1 MEGRD
6 SALHAPPTDACAG
19 ERGLTLNHETPDGRG
34 HHAPPWLFAI
44 TNLPFG
50 VSGGYAAV
58 AMPFMLRNAG
68 LDLETIAKIGA
79 LALLPAAY
87 QLFWAPILDLG
98 MRRRAWLIVVS
109 VIGGLCLGASV
120 LLDLPRQ
127 LPLYELLM
135 VTGQLFVGLVASC
148 NGALVST
155 SLPNRLHGQAA
166 GWVNAGNLGSAALGG
181 GLIMSLAGRG
191 SPHVTALV
199 LTLLIIVPSFA
210 ALLIPEPPPHRERL
224 ADHVGRMARDVWR
237 AVKARKGWTGLL
249 FCISPVGTAAL
260 GNLFSAL
267 GPDYGVS
274 DQVVEWVNGYGGG
287 FVTAA
292 GALVSG
298 YFIDRVDRR
307 MAYVASGCLTAICG
321 IGMALAPL
329 TPTAFIVGCLAYL
342 LVTGLCYAAFSAV
355 VYEIVEGAGS
365 TASTLYSV
373 FPAAG
378 NQAIAYT
385 LFFDGLAHKRW
396 GTRGVLATDAVL
408 NLLGVM
414 ALLVLLRLVFRD
426 RGQAEEGQVPPLE
439 CAEPETAPLHAP

>member
-1 MEGRD
+1 MNR
-6 SALHAPPTDACAG
+6 
-19 ERGLTLNHETPDGRG
+19 ETPEERR

-50 VSGGYAAV
+50 VSGGYASV

-79 LALLPAAY
+79 LALLPSSY
-87 QLFWAPILDLG
+87 QLFWAPVIDLG
-98 MRRRAWLIVVS
+98 IRRRAWLILVS
-109 VIGGLCLGASV
+109 ILGGLCLGAS
-120 LLDLPRQ
+120 LLLELPRQ
-127 LPLYELLM
+127 LPLYEFLV

-181 GLIMSLAGRG
+181 GLIMSLAGQG
-191 SPHVTALV
+191 SPHVTALA
-199 LTLLIIVPSFA
+199 LALLIILPSFA
-210 ALLIPEPPPHRERL
+210 ALLIPEPPPSRERL
-224 ADHVGRMARDVWR
+224 ADHMGRMARDVWS

-267 GPDYGVS
+267 GPDYGAS

-292 GALVSG
+292 GALISG

-329 TPTAFIVGCLAYL
+329 TPNAFIVGCLAYL
-342 LVTGLCYAAFSAV
+342 LVTGLCYASFSAV

-408 NLLGVM
+408 NLLGVV

-426 RGQAEEGQVPPLE
+426 RTPRESGQTLPLE
-439 CAEPETAPLHAP
+439 SAEPEAVKMTVP